1 MCKLAHLYHP
11 IIWYK
16 CASLQIFSGQIFGG
30 VWRVC
35 IHYLTPMHL
44 VKCFLITYIDF
55 CVVFSTSFIQHS
67 WCSYFVS
74 CASTSFPSFLEQH
87 MSCGDCLE
95 HQRED
100 YQNSLSLLCYIVYR
114 ITVLPSHKQTPVGS
128 SYKWYVL
135 FFTGVIFCVNIS
147 YCCRAGL
154 VVTACVIAWK
164 DSSLEL
170 PAICQVAC

>member
-1 MCKLAHLYHP
+1 
-11 IIWYK
+11 
-16 CASLQIFSGQIFGG
+16 
-30 VWRVC
+30 
-35 IHYLTPMHL
+35 
-44 VKCFLITYIDF
+44 
-55 CVVFSTSFIQHS
+55 
-67 WCSYFVS
+67 
-74 CASTSFPSFLEQH
+74 

-154 VVTACVIAWK
+154 VVTASVIAWK